1 MENTIAIASLQIGY
15 QQKTVVKN
23 INLTVR
29 PGEILGML
37 GPNAW
42 SQWFGQ
48 NHLD

>member
-1 MENTIAIASLQIGY
+1 MENTIAIAGLQIGY

-29 PGEILGML
+29 PGETLGLL
-37 GPNAW
+37 G